1 MARRAAAPTAGTT
14 LERTENEMAYS
25 GLDTYLNDHIA
36 GATAGTNLA
45 KMAAEEHQTDEHGP
59 FFSEIYAAIQADF
72 ETLQELATA
81 LGVEES
87 AGKAALAEV
96 GSKMMGPKFTAG
108 DDDELNAFVTLET
121 LSIGVEGKVCMWKA
135 LKTVEGDYEAFTQFN
150 IDELL
155 ASAESQ
161 RQKLED
167 QRQKLAP
174 QALKH
179 TGDA

>member
-1 MARRAAAPTAGTT
+1 
-14 LERTENEMAYS
+14 MAYS
-25 GLDTYLNDHIA
+25 ALDTYINDHIA

-45 KMAAEEHQTDEHGP
+45 KIAAEEHQTDEHGP
-59 FFSEIYAAIQADF
+59 FFSEIYAEIQADF
-72 ETLQELATA
+72 DTLQELASA

-87 AGKAALAEV
+87 ASKSALAEI
-96 GSKMMGPKFTAG
+96 GSKGMAPKFTAG

-135 LKTVEGDYEAFTQFN
+135 LRTVAGDYSAFEQFDV
-150 IDELL
+150 DELL
-155 ASAESQ
+155 ARAEAQ
-161 RQKLED
+161 REKLEA

-179 TGDA
+179 TVNA

>member
-1 MARRAAAPTAGTT
+1 
-14 LERTENEMAYS
+14 MAYS
-25 GLDTYLNDHIA
+25 ALDTYLNDHIA

-59 FFSEIYAAIQADF
+59 FFSEIYSEIQADF
-72 ETLQELATA
+72 ETLQQLASA
-81 LGVEES
+81 LGVDQS
-87 AGKAALAEV
+87 ATKAALAEV

-135 LKTVEGDYEAFTQFN
+135 LKTVEGAYPEFKEFD
-150 IDELL
+150 IDDLL
-155 ASAESQ
+155 ARAEGQ
-161 RQKLED
+161 RAKIEAERQKM
-167 QRQKLAP
+167 AP

-179 TGDA
+179 TVNA